1 METGNT
7 RPVDKAR
14 VRQVTQ
20 STWIDDWLLA
30 PVTVQAG
37 LVVIL
42 VLTFLRPWLLI
53 PGVFAAAIWLLTFF
67 GQVFRMPLRMPKDI
81 GGIDMT
87 TERENAVEF
96 KGLMGLFRFTRRK
109 LTWEKSSGIMC
120 LGHARHRFLGRE
132 LWLTRDDC
140 LRHMQ
145 LLATTG
151 SGKTEALL
159 SLQLNSICMGRGM
172 TFSDG
177 KAETRLAYAIWSLM
191 RRYGQEDNYYVLN
204 FLNGGRDRFDEL
216 LGNDRT
222 RPQSNSINFFGDATA
237 TFIIQL
243 MESLLPQVGA
253 SEAGWQDKAKPML
266 YGLVYALYYKCKK
279 ENIRLSQSLIQKHL
293 PLRKLAGLYIEG
305 RQNGWHDEALNA
317 LEAYL
322 STLAGFRMELISRP
336 SEWDQGVYDQHG
348 FLIQQF
354 SRMLAMF
361 NDVYGHIFSSD
372 AGDIDIRDVLHN
384 DRTLVVLIPALEL
397 SKSESA
403 NLGKLYISA
412 KRMVIARDLGYQL
425 EGKRKDVLLSKKF
438 WNPFP
443 YPDIHDELGS
453 YFAPGM
459 DDLAAQMRSLGMMLV
474 ISAQDIQRFVAQFKG
489 EYQTVNA
496 NTLVKWFMALQDEK
510 DTFELAKAT
519 AGKDYYAELGEMK
532 RTPGTVSSSFEE
544 ANTTYIRE
552 KNRITLDELKDLN
565 PGEGFISFKS
575 ALVPGSAIYIPDD
588 EKLSSKL
595 ELRINRFIDT
605 GTPTEADL
613 IALNPN
619 LSRLLPPSEIEI
631 SMVLQ
636 RTDEIVAGSDIHT
649 LPPLMDPILARLA
662 KVTMDLDNRS
672 DISYTPVQRG
682 ILLFEAARDV
692 LRQRGKKWF
701 TVKTQ
706 PNQLNVSDA
715 MARRLAS
722 QSTAFT
728 PQENQPSSGAQNAG

>member
-37 LVVIL
+37 LVIIL
-42 VLTFLRPWLLI
+42 VLTFLRTWLLI

-96 KGLMGLFRFTRRK
+96 KGLMGLFRFTHRK
-109 LTWEKSSGIMC
+109 LTWEKSAGIMC
-120 LGHARHRFLGRE
+120 LGHARRRFLGRE

-222 RPQSNSINFFGDATA
+222 RPQSNSINFFGDAIA

-243 MESLLPQVGA
+243 MESLLPQVGT

-293 PLRKLAGLYIEG
+293 PLRKLTGLYIEG

-372 AGDIDIRDVLHN
+372 AGDIDIKDVLHN

-425 EGKRKDVLLSKKF
+425 EGKRKDVLISKKF

-443 YPDIHDELGS
+443 YPDVHDELGS

-459 DDLAAQMRSLGMMLV
+459 DDLAAQMRSLGLMLV
-474 ISAQDIQRFVAQFKG
+474 ISAQDIQRFVSQFKG

-532 RTPGTVSSSFEE
+532 RTPGTVSSSYEE

-575 ALVPGSAIYIPDD
+575 ALIPGSAIYIPDD

-595 ELRINRFIDT
+595 ELRINRFIDV

-619 LSRLLPPSEIEI
+619 LSRLLPPSEMEI

-672 DISYTPVQRG
+672 DISYTPAQRG

-722 QSTAFT
+722 QSTAFM
-728 PQENQPSSGAQNAG
+728 PKENQPSSGA

>member
-42 VLTFLRPWLLI
+42 VLTFLRTWILI
-53 PGVFAAAIWLLTFF
+53 PGVFATAIWLLTFF

-109 LTWEKSSGIMC
+109 LTWEKSAGIMC
-120 LGHARHRFLGRE
+120 LGHARRRFLGRE

-222 RPQSNSINFFGDATA
+222 RPQSNSTNFFGDATA

-243 MESLLPQVGA
+243 MESLLPQVGT
-253 SEAGWQDKAKPML
+253 SEAGWQDKARPML

-425 EGKRKDVLLSKKF
+425 EGKRKDVLISKKF

-443 YPDIHDELGS
+443 YPDVHDELGS

-459 DDLAAQMRSLGMMLV
+459 DDLAAQMRSLGLMLV
-474 ISAQDIQRFVAQFKG
+474 ISAQDIQRFVSQFK
-489 EYQTVNA
+489 Q
-496 NTLVKWFMALQDEK
+496 
-510 DTFELAKAT
+510 
-519 AGKDYYAELGEMK
+519 
-532 RTPGTVSSSFEE
+532 
-544 ANTTYIRE
+544 
-552 KNRITLDELKDLN
+552 
-565 PGEGFISFKS
+565 
-575 ALVPGSAIYIPDD
+575 
-588 EKLSSKL
+588 LS
-595 ELRINRFIDT
+595 
-605 GTPTEADL
+605 
-613 IALNPN
+613 
-619 LSRLLPPSEIEI
+619 
-631 SMVLQ
+631 
-636 RTDEIVAGSDIHT
+636 
-649 LPPLMDPILARLA
+649 
-662 KVTMDLDNRS
+662 
-672 DISYTPVQRG
+672 
-682 ILLFEAARDV
+682 
-692 LRQRGKKWF
+692 
-701 TVKTQ
+701 
-706 PNQLNVSDA
+706 
-715 MARRLAS
+715 
-722 QSTAFT
+722 
-728 PQENQPSSGAQNAG
+728 

>member
-42 VLTFLRPWLLI
+42 VLTFLRTWLLI

-109 LTWEKSSGIMC
+109 LTWEKSAGIMC
-120 LGHARHRFLGRE
+120 LGHARRRFLGRE

-177 KAETRLAYAIWSLM
+177 KAETRLAYAIWSLL

-222 RPQSNSINFFGDATA
+222 RPQSNSINFFGDAIA

-243 MESLLPQVGA
+243 MESLLPQVGT

-293 PLRKLAGLYIEG
+293 PLRKLTGLYIEG

-372 AGDIDIRDVLHN
+372 AGDIDIKDVLHN

-425 EGKRKDVLLSKKF
+425 EGKRKDVLISKKF

-443 YPDIHDELGS
+443 YPDVHDELGS

-459 DDLAAQMRSLGMMLV
+459 DDLAAQMRSLGLMLV
-474 ISAQDIQRFVAQFKG
+474 ISAQDIQRFVSQFKG

-532 RTPGTVSSSFEE
+532 RTPGTVSSSYEE

-552 KNRITLDELKDLN
+552 KNRITLDELKELN

-595 ELRINRFIDT
+595 ELRINRFIDV

-619 LSRLLPPSEIEI
+619 LSRLLPPSEMEI

-672 DISYTPVQRG
+672 DISYTPAQRG

-722 QSTAFT
+722 QSTAFM
-728 PQENQPSSGAQNAG
+728 PKENQPSSGA

>member
-42 VLTFLRPWLLI
+42 VLTFLRTWILI
-53 PGVFAAAIWLLTFF
+53 PGVFATAIWLLTFF
-67 GQVFRMPLRMPKDI
+67 GQVFRMPLRMPKDT

-109 LTWEKSSGIMC
+109 LTWEKSAGIMC
-120 LGHARHRFLGRE
+120 LGHARRRFLGRE

-222 RPQSNSINFFGDATA
+222 RPQSNSINFFGDAIA

-243 MESLLPQVGA
+243 MESLLPQVGT

-412 KRMVIARDLGYQL
+412 KRMAIARDLGYQL
-425 EGKRKDVLLSKKF
+425 EGKRKDVLISKKF

-496 NTLVKWFMALQDEK
+496 NMLVKWFMALQDEK

-565 PGEGFISFKS
+565 LGEGFISFKS

-595 ELRINRFIDT
+595 ELRINRFIDV

-619 LSRLLPPSEIEI
+619 LSRLLPPSEMEI

-672 DISYTPVQRG
+672 DISYTPAQRG

-728 PQENQPSSGAQNAG
+728 PKENQPSSGA

>member
-42 VLTFLRPWLLI
+42 VLTFLRTWILI
-53 PGVFAAAIWLLTFF
+53 PGVFATAIWLLTFF

-109 LTWEKSSGIMC
+109 LTWEKSAGIMC
-120 LGHARHRFLGRE
+120 LGHARRRFLGRE

-222 RPQSNSINFFGDATA
+222 RPQSNSTNFFGDATA

-243 MESLLPQVGA
+243 MESLLPQVGT
-253 SEAGWQDKAKPML
+253 SEAGWQDKARPML

-425 EGKRKDVLLSKKF
+425 EGKRKDVLISKKF

-443 YPDIHDELGS
+443 YPDVHDELGS

-459 DDLAAQMRSLGMMLV
+459 DDLAAQMRSLGLMLV
-474 ISAQDIQRFVAQFKG
+474 ISAQDIQRFVSQFKG

-532 RTPGTVSSSFEE
+532 RTPGTVSSSYEE

-595 ELRINRFIDT
+595 ELRINRFIDV

-619 LSRLLPPSEIEI
+619 LSRLLPPSEMEI

-636 RTDEIVAGSDIHT
+636 RTDEIVASSDIHT

-672 DISYTPVQRG
+672 DISYTPAQRG

-706 PNQLNVSDA
+706 PNQLNISDA

-728 PQENQPSSGAQNAG
+728 PKENQPSSGA

>member
-42 VLTFLRPWLLI
+42 VLTFLRTWLLI

-96 KGLMGLFRFTRRK
+96 KGLIGLFRFTRRK
-109 LTWEKSSGIMC
+109 LTWEKSAGIMC
-120 LGHARHRFLGRE
+120 LGHARRRFLGRE

-222 RPQSNSINFFGDATA
+222 RPQSNSINFFGDAIA

-243 MESLLPQVGA
+243 MESLLPQVGT

-372 AGDIDIRDVLHN
+372 AGDIDIKDVLHN

-425 EGKRKDVLLSKKF
+425 EGKRKDVLISKKF

-443 YPDIHDELGS
+443 YPDVHDELGS

-459 DDLAAQMRSLGMMLV
+459 DDLAAQMRSLGLMLV
-474 ISAQDIQRFVAQFKG
+474 ISAQDIQRFVSQFKG

-532 RTPGTVSSSFEE
+532 RTPGTVSSSYEE

-595 ELRINRFIDT
+595 ELRINRFIDV

-619 LSRLLPPSEIEI
+619 LSRLLPPSEMEI

-672 DISYTPVQRG
+672 DISYTPIQRG

-722 QSTAFT
+722 QSTAFM
-728 PQENQPSSGAQNAG
+728 PKENQPSSGV

>member
-42 VLTFLRPWLLI
+42 VLTFLRTWILI
-53 PGVFAAAIWLLTFF
+53 PGVFATAIWLLTFF

-109 LTWEKSSGIMC
+109 LTWEKSAGIMC
-120 LGHARHRFLGRE
+120 LGHARRRFLGRE

-191 RRYGQEDNYYVLN
+191 RRYGLEDNYYVLN

-222 RPQSNSINFFGDATA
+222 RPQSNSTNFFGDATA

-243 MESLLPQVGA
+243 MESLLPQVGT
-253 SEAGWQDKAKPML
+253 SEAGWQDKARPML

-425 EGKRKDVLLSKKF
+425 EGKRKDVLISKKF

-443 YPDIHDELGS
+443 YPDVHDELGS

-459 DDLAAQMRSLGMMLV
+459 DDLAAQMRSLGLMLV
-474 ISAQDIQRFVAQFKG
+474 ISAQDIQRFVSQFKG

-532 RTPGTVSSSFEE
+532 RTPGTVSSSYEE

-575 ALVPGSAIYIPDD
+575 ALVPSSAIYIPDD

-595 ELRINRFIDT
+595 ELRINRFIDV

-619 LSRLLPPSEIEI
+619 LSRLLPPSEMEI

-672 DISYTPVQRG
+672 DISYTPAQRG
-682 ILLFEAARDV
+682 ILLFEVARDV

-728 PQENQPSSGAQNAG
+728 PKENQPSSGA

>member
-1 METGNT
+1 MTTGNT
-7 RPVDKAR
+7 QPVDKQR
-14 VRQVTQ
+14 VRQITQ
-20 STWIDDWLLA
+20 STWMDDYLLA
-30 PVTVQAG
+30 PATVQAG

-42 VLTFLRPWLLI
+42 VLTFLRTWILL
-53 PGVFAAAIWLLTFF
+53 PGVFATSIWLLTFF
-67 GQVFRMPLRMPKDI
+67 GQLFRMPLRMPKDI
-81 GGIDMT
+81 GGFDMT
-87 TERENAVEF
+87 TERENALEF
-96 KGLMGLFRFTRRK
+96 KGPMGLFRFTRRR
-109 LTWEKSSGIMC
+109 LTWEKSAGIMC
-120 LGHARHRFLGRE
+120 LGHARRRFLGRE

-159 SLQLNSICMGRGM
+159 SLQLNSLCMGRGM
-172 TFSDG
+172 MFSDG
-177 KAETRLAYAIWSLM
+177 KAETKLAYAIWSLM

-243 MESLLPQVGA
+243 MESLLPQVG
-253 SEAGWQDKAKPML
+253 SNEAGWQDKAKPML
-266 YGLVYALYYKCKK
+266 YGLVYALYYKCRKD
-279 ENIRLSQSLIQKHL
+279 NIRLSQSMIQKHL
-293 PLRKLAGLYIEG
+293 PLKEMADLYIEAK
-305 RQNGWHDEALNA
+305 QNGWHDEAVSA

-322 STLAGFRMELISRP
+322 SNLAGFHMELVSKS

-348 FLIQQF
+348 FLTQQF

-372 AGDIDIRDVLHN
+372 AGDIDLSDVLHN

-425 EGKRKDVLLSKKF
+425 EGKSRDVLTSAKF
-438 WNPFP
+438 YNPFP
-443 YPDIHDELGS
+443 FPDVHDELGS

-459 DDLAAQMRSLGMMLV
+459 DDLAAQMRSLGVMLV

-496 NTLVKWFMALQDEK
+496 NTLVKWFMAMQDEK

-532 RTPGTVSSSFEE
+532 RTPGTVSSSYEE
-544 ANTTYIRE
+544 ASTTYIRE

-575 ALVPGSAIYIPDD
+575 ALVPGSAIYIPDS
-588 EKLSSKL
+588 EKISSKL
-595 ELRINRFIDT
+595 SLRINRFIDT
-605 GTPTEADL
+605 GKPTEADL
-613 IALNPN
+613 VAQNPH
-619 LSRLLPPSEIEI
+619 LRRLLPPSELEV
-631 SMVLQ
+631 SMLLQ
-636 RTDEIVAGSDIHT
+636 RTDEIIAGSETHT
-649 LPPLMDPILARLA
+649 LPPLMDPILARLM
-662 KVTMDLDNRS
+662 KVALDLDNRC
-672 DISYTPVQRG
+672 DISYTPTQRG

-692 LRQRGKKWF
+692 LKKRGKKWF

-706 PNQLNVSDA
+706 PNPLRVSDA
-715 MARRLAS
+715 MAHRLARK
-722 QSTAFT
+722 STAFMS
-728 PQENQPSSGAQNAG
+728 QEQ

>member
-42 VLTFLRPWLLI
+42 VLTFLRTWLLI

-109 LTWEKSSGIMC
+109 LTWEKSAGIMC
-120 LGHARHRFLGRE
+120 LGHARRRFLGRE

-222 RPQSNSINFFGDATA
+222 RPQSNSINFFGDTIA

-243 MESLLPQVGA
+243 MESLLPQVGT

-372 AGDIDIRDVLHN
+372 AGDIDIKDVLHN

-425 EGKRKDVLLSKKF
+425 EGKRKDVLISKKF

-443 YPDIHDELGS
+443 YPDVHDELGS

-459 DDLAAQMRSLGMMLV
+459 DDLAAQMRSLGLMLV
-474 ISAQDIQRFVAQFKG
+474 ISAQDIQRFVSQFKG

-532 RTPGTVSSSFEE
+532 RTPGTVSSSYEE

-575 ALVPGSAIYIPDD
+575 ALIPGSAIYIPDD

-595 ELRINRFIDT
+595 ELRINRFIDV

-619 LSRLLPPSEIEI
+619 LSRLLPPSEMEI

-672 DISYTPVQRG
+672 DISYTPAQRG

-722 QSTAFT
+722 QSTAFM
-728 PQENQPSSGAQNAG
+728 PKENQPSSGA

>member
-42 VLTFLRPWLLI
+42 VLTFLRTWLLI
-53 PGVFAAAIWLLTFF
+53 LGVFAAAIWLLTFF

-109 LTWEKSSGIMC
+109 LTWEKSAGIMC
-120 LGHARHRFLGRE
+120 LGHARRRFLGRE

-222 RPQSNSINFFGDATA
+222 RPQSNSTNFFGDATA

-243 MESLLPQVGA
+243 MESLLPQVGT
-253 SEAGWQDKAKPML
+253 SEAGWQDKARPML

-293 PLRKLAGLYIEG
+293 PLRKLAGLYIKG

-425 EGKRKDVLLSKKF
+425 EGKRKDVLISKKF

-443 YPDIHDELGS
+443 YPDVHDELGS

-459 DDLAAQMRSLGMMLV
+459 DDLAAQMRSLGLMLV
-474 ISAQDIQRFVAQFKG
+474 ISAQDIQRFVSQFKG

-532 RTPGTVSSSFEE
+532 RTPGTVSSSYEE

-595 ELRINRFIDT
+595 ELRINRFIDV

-619 LSRLLPPSEIEI
+619 LSRLLPPSEMEI

-672 DISYTPVQRG
+672 DISYTPAQRG

-728 PQENQPSSGAQNAG
+728 PKENQPSSGA

>member
-42 VLTFLRPWLLI
+42 VLTFLRTWILI
-53 PGVFAAAIWLLTFF
+53 PGVFATAIWLLTFF

-109 LTWEKSSGIMC
+109 LTWEKSAGIMC
-120 LGHARHRFLGRE
+120 LGHARRRFLGRE

-222 RPQSNSINFFGDATA
+222 RPQSNSTNFFGDATA

-243 MESLLPQVGA
+243 MESLLPQVGT
-253 SEAGWQDKAKPML
+253 SEAGWQDKARPML

-425 EGKRKDVLLSKKF
+425 EGKRKDVLISKKF

-443 YPDIHDELGS
+443 YPDVHDELGS

-459 DDLAAQMRSLGMMLV
+459 DDLAAQMRSLGLMLV
-474 ISAQDIQRFVAQFKG
+474 ISAQDIQRFVSQFKG

-532 RTPGTVSSSFEE
+532 RTPGTVSSSYEE

-595 ELRINRFIDT
+595 ELRINRFIDV

-619 LSRLLPPSEIEI
+619 LSRLLPPSEMEI

-636 RTDEIVAGSDIHT
+636 RTDEIVASSDIHT

-672 DISYTPVQRG
+672 DISYTPAQRG

-728 PQENQPSSGAQNAG
+728 PKENQPSSGA

>member
-42 VLTFLRPWLLI
+42 VLTFLRTWLLI

-109 LTWEKSSGIMC
+109 LTWEKSAGIMC
-120 LGHARHRFLGRE
+120 LGHARRRFLGRE

-177 KAETRLAYAIWSLM
+177 KAETRLAYAIWSLL

-222 RPQSNSINFFGDATA
+222 RPQSNSINFFGDAIA

-243 MESLLPQVGA
+243 MESLLPQVGT

-293 PLRKLAGLYIEG
+293 PLRKLVGLYIEG

-372 AGDIDIRDVLHN
+372 AGDIDIKDVLHN

-425 EGKRKDVLLSKKF
+425 EGKRKDVLISKKF

-443 YPDIHDELGS
+443 YPDVHDELGS

-459 DDLAAQMRSLGMMLV
+459 DDLAAQMRSLGLMLV

-532 RTPGTVSSSFEE
+532 RTPGTVSSSYEE

-595 ELRINRFIDT
+595 ELRINRFIDV

-619 LSRLLPPSEIEI
+619 LSRLLPPSEMEI

-672 DISYTPVQRG
+672 DISYTPAQRG

-728 PQENQPSSGAQNAG
+728 PKENQPSSGT

>member
-1 METGNT
+1 METGNA

-42 VLTFLRPWLLI
+42 VLTFLRTWILI
-53 PGVFAAAIWLLTFF
+53 PGVFATAIWLLTFF

-109 LTWEKSSGIMC
+109 LTWEKSAGIMC
-120 LGHARHRFLGRE
+120 LGHARRRFLGRE

-222 RPQSNSINFFGDATA
+222 RPQSNSTNFFGDATA

-243 MESLLPQVGA
+243 MESLLPQVGT
-253 SEAGWQDKAKPML
+253 SEAGWQDKARPML

-425 EGKRKDVLLSKKF
+425 EGKRKDVLISKKF

-443 YPDIHDELGS
+443 YPDVHDELGS

-459 DDLAAQMRSLGMMLV
+459 DDLAAQMRNLGLMLV
-474 ISAQDIQRFVAQFKG
+474 ISAQDIQRFVSQFKG

-532 RTPGTVSSSFEE
+532 RTPGTVSSSYEE

-595 ELRINRFIDT
+595 ELRINRFIDV

-619 LSRLLPPSEIEI
+619 LSRLLPPSEMEI

-672 DISYTPVQRG
+672 DISYTPAQRG

-728 PQENQPSSGAQNAG
+728 PKENQPSSGA

>member
-1 METGNT
+1 METGNA

-42 VLTFLRPWLLI
+42 VLTFLRTWILI
-53 PGVFAAAIWLLTFF
+53 PGVFATAIWLLTFF

-109 LTWEKSSGIMC
+109 LTWEKSAGIMC
-120 LGHARHRFLGRE
+120 LGHARRRFLGRE

-222 RPQSNSINFFGDATA
+222 RPQSNSTNFFGDATA

-243 MESLLPQVGA
+243 MESLLPQVGT
-253 SEAGWQDKAKPML
+253 SEAGWQDKARPML

-425 EGKRKDVLLSKKF
+425 EGKRKDVLISKKF

-443 YPDIHDELGS
+443 YPDVHDELGS

-459 DDLAAQMRSLGMMLV
+459 DDLAAQMRSLGLMLV
-474 ISAQDIQRFVAQFKG
+474 ISAQDIQRFVSQFKG

-532 RTPGTVSSSFEE
+532 RTPGTVSSSYEE

-595 ELRINRFIDT
+595 ELRINRFIDV

-619 LSRLLPPSEIEI
+619 LSRLLPPSEMEI

-672 DISYTPVQRG
+672 DISYTPAQRG

-715 MARRLAS
+715 MARWLAS

-728 PQENQPSSGAQNAG
+728 PKENQPSSGA

>member
-42 VLTFLRPWLLI
+42 VLTFLRTWLLI

-109 LTWEKSSGIMC
+109 LTWEKSAGIMC
-120 LGHARHRFLGRE
+120 LGHARRRFLGRE

-177 KAETRLAYAIWSLM
+177 KAETRLAYAIWSLL

-222 RPQSNSINFFGDATA
+222 RPQSNSINFFGDAIA

-243 MESLLPQVGA
+243 MESLLPQVGT

-293 PLRKLAGLYIEG
+293 PLRKLVGLYIEG

-372 AGDIDIRDVLHN
+372 AGDIDIKDVLHN

-425 EGKRKDVLLSKKF
+425 EGKRKDVLISKKF

-443 YPDIHDELGS
+443 YPDVHDELGS

-459 DDLAAQMRSLGMMLV
+459 DDLAAQMRSLGLMLV

-532 RTPGTVSSSFEE
+532 RTPGTVSSSYEE

-595 ELRINRFIDT
+595 ELRINRFIDV

-619 LSRLLPPSEIEI
+619 LSRLLPPSEMEI

-672 DISYTPVQRG
+672 DISYTPAQRG

-728 PQENQPSSGAQNAG
+728 PKENQPSSGA

>member
-42 VLTFLRPWLLI
+42 VLTFLRTWLLI

-109 LTWEKSSGIMC
+109 LTWEKSAGIMC
-120 LGHARHRFLGRE
+120 LGHARRRFLGRE

-222 RPQSNSINFFGDATA
+222 RPQSNSINFFGDAIA

-243 MESLLPQVGA
+243 MESLLPQVGT

-293 PLRKLAGLYIEG
+293 PLRKLTGLYIEG

-372 AGDIDIRDVLHN
+372 AGDIDIKDVLHN

-425 EGKRKDVLLSKKF
+425 EGKRKDVLISKKF

-443 YPDIHDELGS
+443 YPDVHDELGS

-459 DDLAAQMRSLGMMLV
+459 DDLAAQMRSLGLMLV
-474 ISAQDIQRFVAQFKG
+474 ISAQDIQRFVSQFKG

-532 RTPGTVSSSFEE
+532 RTPGTVSSSYEE

-595 ELRINRFIDT
+595 ELRINRFIDV

-619 LSRLLPPSEIEI
+619 LSRLLPPSEMEI

-722 QSTAFT
+722 QSTAFM
-728 PQENQPSSGAQNAG
+728 PKENQPSSGA

>member
-42 VLTFLRPWLLI
+42 VLTFLRTWLLI

-109 LTWEKSSGIMC
+109 LTWEKSAGIMC
-120 LGHARHRFLGRE
+120 LGHARRRFLGRE

-177 KAETRLAYAIWSLM
+177 KAETRLAYAIWSLL

-222 RPQSNSINFFGDATA
+222 RPQSNSINFFGDAIA

-243 MESLLPQVGA
+243 MESLLPQVGT

-293 PLRKLAGLYIEG
+293 PLRKLTGLYIEG

-322 STLAGFRMELISRP
+322 STLTGFRMELISRP

-372 AGDIDIRDVLHN
+372 AGDIDIKDVLHN

-425 EGKRKDVLLSKKF
+425 EGKRKDVLISKKF

-443 YPDIHDELGS
+443 YPDVHDELGS

-459 DDLAAQMRSLGMMLV
+459 DDLAAQMRSLGLMLV

-532 RTPGTVSSSFEE
+532 RTPGTVSSSYEE

-595 ELRINRFIDT
+595 ELRINRFIDV

-619 LSRLLPPSEIEI
+619 LSRLLPPSEMEI

-728 PQENQPSSGAQNAG
+728 PKENQPSSGT

>member
-42 VLTFLRPWLLI
+42 VLTFLRTWILI
-53 PGVFAAAIWLLTFF
+53 PGVFATAIWLLTFF

-109 LTWEKSSGIMC
+109 LTWEKSAGIMC
-120 LGHARHRFLGRE
+120 LGHARRRFLGRE

-222 RPQSNSINFFGDATA
+222 RPQSNSTNFFGDATA

-243 MESLLPQVGA
+243 MESLLPQVGT
-253 SEAGWQDKAKPML
+253 SEAGWQDKARPML

-425 EGKRKDVLLSKKF
+425 EGKRKDVLISKKF

-443 YPDIHDELGS
+443 YPDVHDELGS

-459 DDLAAQMRSLGMMLV
+459 DDLAAQMRSLGLMLV
-474 ISAQDIQRFVAQFKG
+474 ISAQDIQRFVSQFKG

-532 RTPGTVSSSFEE
+532 RTPGTVSSSYEE

-595 ELRINRFIDT
+595 ELRINRFIDV

-619 LSRLLPPSEIEI
+619 LSRLLPPSEMEI

-672 DISYTPVQRG
+672 DISYTPAQRG

-728 PQENQPSSGAQNAG
+728 PKENQPSSGA

>member
-42 VLTFLRPWLLI
+42 VLTFLRTWILI
-53 PGVFAAAIWLLTFF
+53 PGVFATAIWLLTFF

-109 LTWEKSSGIMC
+109 LTWEKSAGIMC
-120 LGHARHRFLGRE
+120 LGHARRRFLGRE

-222 RPQSNSINFFGDATA
+222 RPQSNSTNFFGDATA

-243 MESLLPQVGA
+243 MESLLPQVGT
-253 SEAGWQDKAKPML
+253 SEAGWQDKARPML

-425 EGKRKDVLLSKKF
+425 EGKRKDVLISKKF

-443 YPDIHDELGS
+443 YPDVHDELGS

-459 DDLAAQMRSLGMMLV
+459 DDLAAQMRSLGLMLV
-474 ISAQDIQRFVAQFKG
+474 ISAQDIQRFVSQFKG

-532 RTPGTVSSSFEE
+532 RTPGTVSSSYEE

-595 ELRINRFIDT
+595 ELRINRFIDV

-619 LSRLLPPSEIEI
+619 LSRLLPPSEMEI

-672 DISYTPVQRG
+672 DISYTPAQRG

-706 PNQLNVSDA
+706 PNQLNVSDE

-728 PQENQPSSGAQNAG
+728 SKENQPSSGA

>member
-42 VLTFLRPWLLI
+42 VLTFLRTWLLI

-109 LTWEKSSGIMC
+109 LTWEKSAGIMC
-120 LGHARHRFLGRE
+120 LGHARRRFLGRE

-222 RPQSNSINFFGDATA
+222 RPQSNSTNFFGDATA

-243 MESLLPQVGA
+243 MESLLPQVGT
-253 SEAGWQDKAKPML
+253 SEAGWQDKARPML

-425 EGKRKDVLLSKKF
+425 EGKRKDVLISKKF

-443 YPDIHDELGS
+443 YPDVHDELGS

-459 DDLAAQMRSLGMMLV
+459 DDLAAQMRSLGLMLV
-474 ISAQDIQRFVAQFKG
+474 ISAQDIQRFVSQFKG

-532 RTPGTVSSSFEE
+532 RTPGTVSSSYEE

-575 ALVPGSAIYIPDD
+575 ALVPGCAIYIPDD

-595 ELRINRFIDT
+595 ELRINRFIDV

-619 LSRLLPPSEIEI
+619 LSRLLPPSEMEI

-672 DISYTPVQRG
+672 DISYTPAQRG

-728 PQENQPSSGAQNAG
+728 PKENQPSSGA

>member
-42 VLTFLRPWLLI
+42 VLTFLRTWLLI

-109 LTWEKSSGIMC
+109 LTWEKSAGIMC
-120 LGHARHRFLGRE
+120 LGHARRRFLGRE

-222 RPQSNSINFFGDATA
+222 RPQSNSTNFFGDATA

-243 MESLLPQVGA
+243 MESLLPQVGT
-253 SEAGWQDKAKPML
+253 SEAGWQDKARPML

-425 EGKRKDVLLSKKF
+425 EGKRKDVLISKKF

-443 YPDIHDELGS
+443 YPDVHDELGS

-459 DDLAAQMRSLGMMLV
+459 DDLAAQMRSLGLMLV
-474 ISAQDIQRFVAQFKG
+474 ISAQDIQRFVSQFKG

-532 RTPGTVSSSFEE
+532 RTPGTVSSSYEE

-595 ELRINRFIDT
+595 ELRINRFIDV

-619 LSRLLPPSEIEI
+619 LSRLLPPSEMEI

-672 DISYTPVQRG
+672 DISYTPAQRG

-728 PQENQPSSGAQNAG
+728 PKENQPSSGA

>member
-42 VLTFLRPWLLI
+42 VLTFLRTWILI
-53 PGVFAAAIWLLTFF
+53 PGVFATAIWLLTFF

-109 LTWEKSSGIMC
+109 LTWEKSAGIMC
-120 LGHARHRFLGRE
+120 LGHARRRFLGRE

-222 RPQSNSINFFGDATA
+222 RPQSNSTNFFGDATA

-243 MESLLPQVGA
+243 MESLLPQVGT
-253 SEAGWQDKAKPML
+253 SEAGWQDKARPML

-425 EGKRKDVLLSKKF
+425 EGKRKDVLISTKF

-443 YPDIHDELGS
+443 YPDVHDELGS

-459 DDLAAQMRSLGMMLV
+459 DDLAAQMRSLGLMLV
-474 ISAQDIQRFVAQFKG
+474 ISAQDIQRFVSQFKG

-532 RTPGTVSSSFEE
+532 RTPGTVSSSYEE

-595 ELRINRFIDT
+595 ELRINRFIDV

-619 LSRLLPPSEIEI
+619 LSRLLPPSEMEI

-672 DISYTPVQRG
+672 DISYTPAQRG

-715 MARRLAS
+715 MARWLAS

-728 PQENQPSSGAQNAG
+728 PKENRLR

>member
-1 METGNT
+1 METGNA

-42 VLTFLRPWLLI
+42 VLTFLRTWILI
-53 PGVFAAAIWLLTFF
+53 PGVFATAIWLLTFF

-109 LTWEKSSGIMC
+109 LTWEKSAGIMC
-120 LGHARHRFLGRE
+120 LGHARRRFLGRE

-222 RPQSNSINFFGDATA
+222 RPQSNSTNFFGDATA

-243 MESLLPQVGA
+243 MESLLPQVGT
-253 SEAGWQDKAKPML
+253 SEAGWQDKARPML

-425 EGKRKDVLLSKKF
+425 EGKRKDVLISKKF

-443 YPDIHDELGS
+443 YPDVHDELGS

-459 DDLAAQMRSLGMMLV
+459 DDLAAQMRSLGLMLV
-474 ISAQDIQRFVAQFKG
+474 ISAQDIQRFVSQFKG

-532 RTPGTVSSSFEE
+532 RTPGTVSSSYEE

-595 ELRINRFIDT
+595 ELRINRFIDV

-619 LSRLLPPSEIEI
+619 LSRLLPPSEMEI

-672 DISYTPVQRG
+672 DISYTPAQRG

-728 PQENQPSSGAQNAG
+728 PKENQPSSGA

>member
-42 VLTFLRPWLLI
+42 VLTFLRTWLLI

-109 LTWEKSSGIMC
+109 LTWEKSAGIMC
-120 LGHARHRFLGRE
+120 LGHARRRFLGRE

-222 RPQSNSINFFGDATA
+222 RPQSNSTNFFGDATA

-243 MESLLPQVGA
+243 MESLLPQVGT
-253 SEAGWQDKAKPML
+253 SEAGWQDKARPML

-425 EGKRKDVLLSKKF
+425 EGKRKDVLISKKF

-443 YPDIHDELGS
+443 YPDVHDELGS

-459 DDLAAQMRSLGMMLV
+459 DDLAAQMRSLGLMLV
-474 ISAQDIQRFVAQFKG
+474 ISAQDIQRFVSQFKG

-532 RTPGTVSSSFEE
+532 RTPGTVSSSYEE

-595 ELRINRFIDT
+595 ELRINRFIDV

-619 LSRLLPPSEIEI
+619 LSRPLPPSEMEI

-636 RTDEIVAGSDIHT
+636 RTDEIIAGSDIHT

-672 DISYTPVQRG
+672 DISYTPAQRG

-715 MARRLAS
+715 MARWLAS

-728 PQENQPSSGAQNAG
+728 SKENQPSSGA

>member
-42 VLTFLRPWLLI
+42 VLTFLRTWLLI

-109 LTWEKSSGIMC
+109 LTWEKSAGIMC
-120 LGHARHRFLGRE
+120 LGHARRRFLGRE

-151 SGKTEALL
+151 SGKTETLL

-222 RPQSNSINFFGDATA
+222 RPQSNSTNFFGDATA

-243 MESLLPQVGA
+243 MESLLPQVGT
-253 SEAGWQDKAKPML
+253 SEAGWQDKARPML

-305 RQNGWHDEALNA
+305 RQNSWHDEALNA

-425 EGKRKDVLLSKKF
+425 EGKRKDVLISKKF

-443 YPDIHDELGS
+443 YPDVHDELGS

-459 DDLAAQMRSLGMMLV
+459 DDLAAQMRSLGLMLV
-474 ISAQDIQRFVAQFKG
+474 ISAQDIQRFVSQFKG

-532 RTPGTVSSSFEE
+532 RTPGTVSSSYEE

-595 ELRINRFIDT
+595 ELRINRFIDV

-619 LSRLLPPSEIEI
+619 LSRLLPPSEMEI

-672 DISYTPVQRG
+672 DISYTPAQRG

-715 MARRLAS
+715 MARWLAS

-728 PQENQPSSGAQNAG
+728 PKENQPSSGA

>member
-42 VLTFLRPWLLI
+42 VLTFLRTWLLI

-96 KGLMGLFRFTRRK
+96 KGLMGLFRFTHRK
-109 LTWEKSSGIMC
+109 LTWEKSAGIMC
-120 LGHARHRFLGRE
+120 LGHARRRFLGRE

-222 RPQSNSINFFGDATA
+222 RPQSNSINFFGDAIA

-243 MESLLPQVGA
+243 MESLLPQVGT
-253 SEAGWQDKAKPML
+253 SEAGWQDKARPML

-293 PLRKLAGLYIEG
+293 PLRKLTGLYIEG
-305 RQNGWHDEALNA
+305 RQNGWHDEVLNA

-372 AGDIDIRDVLHN
+372 AGDIDIKDVLHN

-425 EGKRKDVLLSKKF
+425 EGKRKDVLISKKF

-443 YPDIHDELGS
+443 YPDVHDELGS

-459 DDLAAQMRSLGMMLV
+459 DDLAAQMRSLGLMLV

-532 RTPGTVSSSFEE
+532 RTPGTVSSSYEE

-595 ELRINRFIDT
+595 ELRINRFIDV

-619 LSRLLPPSEIEI
+619 LSRLLPPSEMEI

-672 DISYTPVQRG
+672 DISYTPAQRG

-728 PQENQPSSGAQNAG
+728 PKENQPSSGA

>member
-42 VLTFLRPWLLI
+42 VLTFLRTWLLI

-109 LTWEKSSGIMC
+109 LTWEKSAGIMC
-120 LGHARHRFLGRE
+120 LGHARRRFLGRE

-222 RPQSNSINFFGDATA
+222 RPQSNSINFFGDAIA

-243 MESLLPQVGA
+243 MESLLPQVGT

-293 PLRKLAGLYIEG
+293 PLRKLTGLYIEG

-372 AGDIDIRDVLHN
+372 AGDIDIKDVLHN

-425 EGKRKDVLLSKKF
+425 EGKRKDVLISKKF

-443 YPDIHDELGS
+443 YPDVHDELGS

-459 DDLAAQMRSLGMMLV
+459 DDLAAQMRSLGLMLV
-474 ISAQDIQRFVAQFKG
+474 ISAQDIQRFVSQFKG

-532 RTPGTVSSSFEE
+532 RTPGTVSSSYEE

-595 ELRINRFIDT
+595 ELRINRFIDV

-619 LSRLLPPSEIEI
+619 LSRLLPPSEMEI

-672 DISYTPVQRG
+672 DISYTPAQRG

-722 QSTAFT
+722 QSTAFM
-728 PQENQPSSGAQNAG
+728 PKENQPSSGA

>member
-42 VLTFLRPWLLI
+42 VLTFLRTWLLI
-53 PGVFAAAIWLLTFF
+53 PGVFAATIWLLTFF

-109 LTWEKSSGIMC
+109 LTWEKSAGIMC
-120 LGHARHRFLGRE
+120 LGHARRRFLGRE

-177 KAETRLAYAIWSLM
+177 KAETRLAYAIWSLL

-222 RPQSNSINFFGDATA
+222 RPQSNSINFFGDAIA

-243 MESLLPQVGA
+243 MESLLPQVGT

-293 PLRKLAGLYIEG
+293 PLRKLTGLYIEG

-372 AGDIDIRDVLHN
+372 AGDIDIKDVLHN

-425 EGKRKDVLLSKKF
+425 EGKRKDVLISKKF

-443 YPDIHDELGS
+443 YPDVHDELGS

-459 DDLAAQMRSLGMMLV
+459 DDLAAQMRSLGLMLV
-474 ISAQDIQRFVAQFKG
+474 ISAQDIQRFVSQFKG

-532 RTPGTVSSSFEE
+532 RTPGTVSSSYEE

-595 ELRINRFIDT
+595 ELRINRFIDV

-619 LSRLLPPSEIEI
+619 LSRLLPPSEMEI

-728 PQENQPSSGAQNAG
+728 PKENQPSSGA

>member
-42 VLTFLRPWLLI
+42 VLTFLRTWILI
-53 PGVFAAAIWLLTFF
+53 PGVFATAIWLLTFF

-109 LTWEKSSGIMC
+109 LTWEKSAGIMC
-120 LGHARHRFLGRE
+120 LGHARRRFLGRE

-222 RPQSNSINFFGDATA
+222 RPQSNSTNFFGDATA

-243 MESLLPQVGA
+243 MESLLPQVGT
-253 SEAGWQDKAKPML
+253 SEAGWQDKARPML

-425 EGKRKDVLLSKKF
+425 EGKRKDVLISKKF

-443 YPDIHDELGS
+443 YPDVHDELGS

-459 DDLAAQMRSLGMMLV
+459 DDLAAQMRSLGLMLV
-474 ISAQDIQRFVAQFKG
+474 ISAQDIQRFVSQFKG

-532 RTPGTVSSSFEE
+532 RTPGTVSSSYEE

-595 ELRINRFIDT
+595 ELRINRFIDV

-619 LSRLLPPSEIEI
+619 LSRLLPPSEMEI

-672 DISYTPVQRG
+672 DISYTPAQRG

-715 MARRLAS
+715 MARWLAS

-728 PQENQPSSGAQNAG
+728 PKENQPSSGA

>member
-1 METGNT
+1 MTTGNSQ
-7 RPVDKAR
+7 PVDKDR
-14 VRQVTQ
+14 VRQITR
-20 STWIDDWLLA
+20 STWMDDYLLA

-42 VLTFLRPWLLI
+42 VLTFLRTWILI
-53 PGVFAAAIWLLTFF
+53 PGVFATAIWLLTFF
-67 GQVFRMPLRMPKDI
+67 GQLFRMPLRMPKDI

-96 KGLMGLFRFTRRK
+96 KGPMGLFRFTRRR
-109 LTWEKSSGIMC
+109 LTWDKSAGIMC
-120 LGHARHRFLGRE
+120 LGHARRRFLGRE
-132 LWLTRDDC
+132 LWLTLDDC
-140 LRHMQ
+140 LRHLQ

-159 SLQLNSICMGRGM
+159 SLQLNSLCMGRGM
-172 TFSDG
+172 MFSDG

-222 RPQSNSINFFGDATA
+222 RPQSNSINFFGDTTA

-243 MESLLPQVGA
+243 MESLLPQVG
-253 SEAGWQDKAKPML
+253 SNEAGWQDKAKPML
-266 YGLVYALYYKCKK
+266 YGLVYALYYKCRKD
-279 ENIRLSQSLIQKHL
+279 NIRLSQSIIQKHL
-293 PLRKLAGLYIEG
+293 PLKEMADLYIEAK
-305 RQNGWHDEALNA
+305 QNGWHDEAVSA

-322 STLAGFRMELISRP
+322 SNLAGFRMELVSK
-336 SEWDQGVYDQHG
+336 SSDWDQGVYDQHG
-348 FLIQQF
+348 FLTQQF

-372 AGDIDIRDVLHN
+372 AGDIDISDVLHN

-425 EGKRKDVLLSKKF
+425 EGKSRDVLTSKKF
-438 WNPFP
+438 KNPFP
-443 YPDIHDELGS
+443 FPDVHDELGS

-459 DDLAAQMRSLGMMLV
+459 DDLAAQMRSLGIMLV

-496 NTLVKWFMALQDEK
+496 NTLVKWFMAMQDEK
-510 DTFELAKAT
+510 DTFELATAT
-519 AGKDYYAELGEMK
+519 AGKDYFAELGEMK
-532 RTPGTVSSSFEE
+532 RTPGTVSSSYEE

-575 ALVPGSAIYIPDD
+575 ALVPSSAIYIPDD
-588 EKLSSKL
+588 EKISSKL
-595 ELRINRFIDT
+595 SLKINRFIDT

-613 IALNPN
+613 VAQNPH
-619 LSRLLPPSEIEI
+619 LKRLLPPSELEV
-631 SMVLQ
+631 SMLLQ
-636 RTDEIVAGSDIHT
+636 RTDEIIAGSETHT
-649 LPPLMDPILARLA
+649 LPPLMDPILARLM
-662 KVTMDLDNRS
+662 KVALDLDNRC
-672 DISYTPVQRG
+672 DISYTPTQRG

-692 LRQRGKKWF
+692 LKKRGKKWF

-706 PNQLNVSDA
+706 PNPLRVSDA
-715 MARRLAS
+715 MAHRLARK
-722 QSTAFT
+722 STAFM
-728 PQENQPSSGAQNAG
+728 PQEQ

>member
-42 VLTFLRPWLLI
+42 VLTFLRTWLLI

-109 LTWEKSSGIMC
+109 LTWEKSAGIMC
-120 LGHARHRFLGRE
+120 LGHARRRFLGRE
-132 LWLTRDDC
+132 LWLTRNDC

-222 RPQSNSINFFGDATA
+222 RPQSNSINFFGDTIA

-243 MESLLPQVGA
+243 MESLLPQVGT

-372 AGDIDIRDVLHN
+372 AGDIDIKDVLHN

-425 EGKRKDVLLSKKF
+425 EGKRKDVLISKKF

-443 YPDIHDELGS
+443 YPDVHDELGS

-459 DDLAAQMRSLGMMLV
+459 DDLAAQMRSLGLMLV
-474 ISAQDIQRFVAQFKG
+474 ISAQDIQRFVSQFKG

-532 RTPGTVSSSFEE
+532 RTPGTVSSSYEE

-575 ALVPGSAIYIPDD
+575 ALIPGSAIYIPDD

-595 ELRINRFIDT
+595 ELRINRFIDV

-619 LSRLLPPSEIEI
+619 LSRLLPPSEMEI

-672 DISYTPVQRG
+672 DISYTPAQRG

-722 QSTAFT
+722 QSTAFM
-728 PQENQPSSGAQNAG
+728 PKENQPSSGA